1 MFRKEKRDE
10 SVLACG
16 AVFCVGK
23 LRGKEK
29 DRERE
34 REREEEESDALLQ
47 PARFSPNE
55 GRTLIGRE
63 NYSDRR
69 VEIREN
75 VSGLSLEPRVIDRR
89 DPISPGIMKFSR
101 ENGTILPFL
110 VISLWKKHAERAI
123 FLISSKIYSY

>member
-1 MFRKEKRDE
+1 MRSRLLCRKAKRE
-10 SVLACG
+10 
-16 AVFCVGK
+16 
-23 LRGKEK
+23 RERQ
-29 DRERE
+29 RERE

-110 VISLWKKHAERAI
+110 VV
-123 FLISSKIYSY
+123 